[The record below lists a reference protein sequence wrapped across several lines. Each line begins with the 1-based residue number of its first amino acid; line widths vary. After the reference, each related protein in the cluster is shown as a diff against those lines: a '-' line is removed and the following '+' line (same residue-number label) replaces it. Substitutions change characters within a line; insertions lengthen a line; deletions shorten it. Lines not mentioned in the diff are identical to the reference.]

1 MLGELAPGIVNAPTD
16 YEIGRGFTP
25 VAFATIPVEAA
36 WPNSSVLASGFNVTL
51 HCRARV
57 VWI

>member
-1 MLGELAPGIVNAPTD
+1 MLDELALGIVDAPTN
-16 YEIGRGFTP
+16 YEIGREYTP

-36 WPNSSVLASGFNVTL
+36 WPNPSVLATGFNVTL